1 MAKAPEFAVIALL
14 SVLYGCSSS
23 IGQPCD
29 GKLSVRMVHD
39 METLGVNR
47 SIDVIIT
54 LSDTATVADQFPM
67 LTFPNANI
75 ALGHLTRSQ
84 ITLLCRH
91 RNVVQIDRPKTYRPN
106 E

>member
-1 MAKAPEFAVIALL
+1 MAKAPEFVVIVLL
-14 SVLYGCSSS
+14 CVVNGCSPP
-23 IGQPCD
+23 IVQPCE
-29 GKLSVRMVHD
+29 GKLSVRMMHD
-39 METLGVNR
+39 MEKLGEYR

-91 RNVVQIDRPKTYRPN
+91 RNVVQIDRPKTFKPH
-106 E
+106 